1 MIEMSMCHQDRLGAW
16 RELAQSIVDTRSVWS
31 NGRTKRN
38 AQKIHAREVR
48 IDKQS
53 VTFELELITVG
64 AQIRHVNTVAR
75 TRGRVANNEVRVKS
89 KSRT

>member
-1 MIEMSMCHQDRLGAW
+1 MSVRHQNRVRFYRDMT
-16 RELAQSIVDTRSVWS
+16 QSIVDARGVRLNARTRCY
-31 NGRTKRN
+31 
-38 AQKIHAREVR
+38 AQKIYAREVR

-75 TRGRVANNEVRVKS
+75 TRGRVANNEVRVRS
-89 KSRT
+89 KFGT